1 MRPFSREFSQ
11 GRAVAG
17 LIPLGEL
24 EDVDRLRLVS
34 LRFLANREI
43 RMAAA
48 SAILTILGEVDEA
61 TVDRELEKIEASPV
75 DAVLW
80 DDLGYMLEQ

>member
-43 RMAAA
+43 RMAAG
-48 SAILTILGEVDEA
+48 AILTILGEVDEA